1 MTWAAFVKRA
11 YQAARDWGM
20 QPSEFWGLSP
30 WEWWT
35 ELDAKV
41 AESRAIEERID
52 GAKAGKSGGTFS
64 KAEWTEARRK
74 HAEKIKAMT

>member
-30 WEWWT
+30 QEFWWEF
-35 ELDAKV
+35 DAKLAV
-41 AESRAIEERID
+41 QKAIEKQQ
-52 GAKAGKSGGTFS
+52 GGKAGFTG
-64 KAEWTEARRK
+64 AEWADARRRHK
-74 HAEKIKAMT
+74 EKRLQ